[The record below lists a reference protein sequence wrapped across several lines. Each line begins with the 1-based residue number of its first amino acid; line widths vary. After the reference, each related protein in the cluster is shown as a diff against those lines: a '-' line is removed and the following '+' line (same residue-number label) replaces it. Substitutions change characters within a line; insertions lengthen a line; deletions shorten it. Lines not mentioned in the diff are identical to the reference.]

1 MLTGEEELA
10 NQRLRAL
17 KEAEM
22 REALRTGSILPS
34 MHFFQAK
41 SLIEKSKVF
50 NILKKMPKGRGLEG
64 RVLGPWGLGGTKLQ
78 LAVSLLVECKLHEGP
93 VCSFSLV
100 DRGQG
105 ST

>member
-1 MLTGEEELA
+1 MVLAGRRSWPA

-50 NILKKMPKGRGLEG
+50 NILKKMPKVG
-64 RVLGPWGLGGTKLQ
+64 GPGGEYQGLGTWKN
-78 LAVSLLVECKLHEGP
+78 
-93 VCSFSLV
+93 
-100 DRGQG
+100 
-105 ST
+105 

>member
-1 MLTGEEELA
+1 MVLTREEELA

-22 REALRTGSILPS
+22 RGRPLRTGSILPS

-50 NILKKMPKGRGLEG
+50 NILKKMPKGRGLREG
-64 RVLGPWGLGGTKLQ
+64 SGGPGDLEELN
-78 LAVSLLVECKLHEGP
+78 
-93 VCSFSLV
+93 CSRRFLF
-100 DRGQG
+100 
-105 ST
+105 